1 MEKDV
6 IKKGLNIYLYYW
18 TLIAFVFFIVIN
30 SFLSN
35 FSIET
40 LNIGVMISVV
50 SFLFGFLI
58 TISFSMLLSRTAALR
73 EVLSIE
79 TGRLISLFLLSKH
92 LGEKFHKSIENKI
105 DEYTIMTLREYIHY
119 EAGREI
125 IYSIYG
131 DIKLAEVKNSFH
143 NSVLNS
149 FLYNLGELEPV
160 RERLENITGVKLLW
174 SLKLSNY
181 LLGIILIILLF
192 LNRGDSFT
200 NILFVILSTIVI
212 FILLIIEDYDNLRI
226 GAYNLNIS
234 DSEQIF
240 DLIGRERY
248 YPKNILKM
256 AKLEKGRIYRIGIF
270 DPLENKEKIFRL
282 SYSPYF
288 NINISRIAERFWMR
302 KKTIEKKLNK
312 PVLPK

>member
-1 MEKDV
+1 MQEDV

-18 TLIAFVFFIVIN
+18 TLIAFAFFIIIN

-35 FSIET
+35 FKIES
-40 LNIGVMISVV
+40 LNTGIMISVV

-58 TISFSMLLSRTAALR
+58 TISFSMLLSRTATLR

-105 DEYTIMTLREYIHY
+105 DEYTIRTLREYTHY
-119 EAGREI
+119 EVGREI
-125 IYSIYG
+125 IYNIYN
-131 DIKLAEVKNSFH
+131 DLKSAEIKNNFQG
-143 NSVLNS
+143 SVLNS

-160 RERLENITGVKLLW
+160 RERLENITGVRLLW

-181 LLGIILIILLF
+181 LLGIILILLLF

-226 GAYNLNIS
+226 GAYHLNIS

-256 AKLEKGRIYRIGIF
+256 AKLEKGKVYRIGIF
-270 DPLENKEKIFRL
+270 DPLEKKEKIFRL
-282 SYSPYF
+282 PYSSYF
-288 NINISRIAERFWMR
+288 DINISRITERFW
-302 KKTIEKKLNK
+302 KKKNQQKD
-312 PVLPK
+312 